1 MAEIFKFFYALI
13 IFISLILS
21 VANAGKSLFSDISN
35 FHIYHIIIIH
45 NHSFLL
51 VTFFYFYF
59 NSDPMYCFN
68 DDDCRELKCS
78 HPRVRK
84 CRMFLCRC
92 EEVDKE
98 DEK

>member
-21 VANAGKSLFSDISN
+21 VANA
-35 FHIYHIIIIH
+35 
-45 NHSFLL
+45 
-51 VTFFYFYF
+51 
-59 NSDPMYCFN
+59 DPMYCFN